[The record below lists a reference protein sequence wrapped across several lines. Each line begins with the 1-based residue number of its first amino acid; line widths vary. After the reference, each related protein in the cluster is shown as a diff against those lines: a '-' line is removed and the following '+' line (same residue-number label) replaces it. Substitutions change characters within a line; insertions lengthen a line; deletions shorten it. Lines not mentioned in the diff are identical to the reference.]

1 MKKWNVDESEGKK
14 RYRDQD
20 SSYNEDFSG
29 FNEEDDCEDA
39 DDSDPSDED
48 DHETLRSKFA
58 TIGWSLLTTL
68 LIIFIVALVAYIAWR
83 AYDYY
88 HIPAYETGVIEDV
101 DEPIPTPTPTP
112 ASDDEEEPEPTTE
125 PEYSSNTVGYLTVPG
140 VDVTD
145 DPVLQHPT
153 IDDYYLTHDE
163 YDQKSIWGAYFVPSE
178 WNMSS
183 IEDLYR
189 VTVIF
194 GHSNGNS
201 LYRKFSVLKH
211 FRDVN
216 FASEHRY
223 IYLTIGDEQSRW
235 KIFAAADYPVD
246 PSYTI
251 ANPDDDYFLTEI
263 QRMKDLSYNQY
274 NVEVGVNDKILILST
289 CTGEDAY
296 ETRFI
301 LCAKLDAVW

>member
-1 MKKWNVDESEGKK
+1 MKKWSMDDIEAKNHLQ
-14 RYRDQD
+14 YQD
-20 SSYNEDFSG
+20 SNYDEFPL
-29 FNEEDDCEDA
+29 
-39 DDSDPSDED
+39 DSDAEDYYDEIDDIDSSDND
-48 DHETLRSKFA
+48 TPNNLRRNFA
-58 TIGWSLLTTL
+58 TVGWSLLTTL

-101 DEPIPTPTPTP
+101 DEPIPTPTPVP
-112 ASDDEEEPEPTTE
+112 NDEEKPEPTAE
-125 PEYSSNTVGYLTVPG
+125 PDYSSNTVGYLTVPG
-140 VDVTD
+140 VAVTD

-178 WNMSS
+178 WNMKR

-223 IYLTIGDEQSRW
+223 VYLTIGNRQSRW

-251 ANPDDDYFLTEI
+251 ANPDDEYFLTEI
-263 QRMKDLSYNQY
+263 QRMKDLSYNKY
-274 NVEVGVNDKILILST
+274 NVEVGVNDKVLILST